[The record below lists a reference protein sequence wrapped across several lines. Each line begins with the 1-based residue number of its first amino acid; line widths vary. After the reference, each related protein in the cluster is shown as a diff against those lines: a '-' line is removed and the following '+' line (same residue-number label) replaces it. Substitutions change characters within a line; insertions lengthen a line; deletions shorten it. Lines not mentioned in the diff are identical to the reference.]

1 MGHKIRIMLIC
12 AALGGCASA
21 STPPLSSVGSPN
33 EPGPQRP
40 SKTASSSA
48 PAAAPAESSTGL
60 GGIWSNFSSA
70 FSSGAQPVSQKP
82 MPAQADTNEALRL
95 INDFRAKKGLTPL
108 SIDPQVTAAAE
119 VLAKE
124 MAKHDRMS
132 HIGPDGQDVG
142 KRLIAAGYSYR
153 IAAENVAVGQPSVEE
168 AVGGWEKS
176 APNSRNILLS
186 GARHAGIAYE
196 YKPDTKYKTFW
207 ALVVAAP

>member
-108 SIDPQVTAAAE
+108 SIDP
-119 VLAKE
+119 
-124 MAKHDRMS
+124 
-132 HIGPDGQDVG
+132 
-142 KRLIAAGYSYR
+142 
-153 IAAENVAVGQPSVEE
+153 
-168 AVGGWEKS
+168 
-176 APNSRNILLS
+176 
-186 GARHAGIAYE
+186 
-196 YKPDTKYKTFW
+196 
-207 ALVVAAP
+207 